1 MDIYTAQIEW
11 LSVDQGGRKNI
22 PLGNKYCP
30 IIITE
35 GDVFDSKKECWSIII
50 SDTQVIDTFKTISK
64 IQYLSE
70 KAPQNLSPGKK
81 FMLYEG
87 FKLIATGI
95 VLDEKRWK

>member
-1 MDIYTAQIEW
+1 MAIYVAKIEW
-11 LSVDQGGRKNI
+11 LPTTQGGRKNL
-22 PLGNKYCP
+22 PSGNKYCP

-35 GDVFDSKKECWSIII
+35 GNVFDPQKECWSIII

-70 KAPQNLSPGKK
+70 KAPKNLSPGVN

-87 FKLIATGI
+87 FKLVATGI
-95 VLDEKRWK
+95 ILDEKT